1 MEIVLIL
8 LAAGDSKRFRGNK
21 LLHLIQGKMMYE
33 YVVDE
38 VEQVKDLFSHRIVVT
53 QYTDI
58 MQALEQ
64 KGYDVVENKES
75 FLGISNSIH
84 LALDRV
90 TSLYGERNPSLCF
103 AVCDQPYL
111 KSQTIR
117 DLIEGF
123 IASGKG
129 IGCPC
134 NEDELGNP
142 VIFRGKYWEELMSLS
157 GDVGGKRIVK
167 LHMDDVYLYEVTD
180 SKELVDVD
188 VQEEPEI

>member
-21 LLHLIQGKMMYE
+21 LLHLIHGKMMYE

-75 FLGISNSIH
+75 FLGIAHSIL
-84 LALDRV
+84 LAAERV
-90 TSLYGERNPSLCF
+90 KALYGERLPALCF

-111 KSQTIR
+111 KSSTIR
-117 DLIEGF
+117 ELIEGF
-123 IASGKG
+123 VKSGKG

-134 NEDELGNP
+134 NQEELGNP
-142 VIFRGKYWEELMSLS
+142 VIFKGNYMDELMSLS

-167 LHMDDVYLYEVTD
+167 LHMEDVYLYEVKD
-180 SKELVDVD
+180 AGELVDVD
-188 VQEEPEI
+188 VREE